1 MTDATNRRS
10 LPQLRS
16 GPLIVGGI
24 LAGAGVMLVLAGV
37 TVGGAHL
44 LAATRQWVGEMEVPP
59 SELARQQW
67 ARGRGW
73 ALWKAMIVLVDAL
86 RDDPADA
93 IATKQVIAEVLVGDG
108 LA

>member
-1 MTDATNRRS
+1 MACSSRTSSSSATTTRVRQDPVCDTVIAWTFLSGEGRRVFQS
-10 LPQLRS
+10 RLPVDR
-16 GPLIVGGI
+16 G
-24 LAGAGVMLVLAGV
+24 
-37 TVGGAHL
+37 T
-44 LAATRQWVGEMEVPP
+44 
-59 SELARQQW
+59 W

-93 IATKQVIAEVLVGDG
+93 LATKHVIVEVLAGDG